1 MGIPGHL
8 LTQEFTR
15 VRPASTPDS
24 YGNTK
29 LDWGVAASRETAL
42 GWLEQS
48 ARTEPATPGRDPL
61 VQTWLLITNYAD
73 IRGRD
78 RIEYGSIVFEVDGPP
93 SPAPVPGGIIHH
105 YEANLKVVNG

>member
-1 MGIPGHL
+1 MGVPAHL
-8 LTQEFTR
+8 LTQQFTR
-15 VRPASTPDS
+15 VRPATSTGS
-24 YGNTK
+24 YGNAK
-29 LDWGVAASRETAL
+29 PDYGAGANRETAM

-48 ARTEPATPGRDPL
+48 NRAEPQSNGRDPL

-93 SPAPVPGGIIHH
+93 SPVPIPGGIHH
-105 YEANLKVVNG
+105 YEANLRVVEG

>member
-1 MGIPGHL
+1 MGVPAHL

-15 VRPASTPDS
+15 VRPAETTDG
-24 YGNTK
+24 YNNTK
-29 LDWGVAASRETAL
+29 LDYGVAASRETAM

-48 ARTEPATPGRDPL
+48 NRTEPQTDGRDPL

-78 RIEYGSIVFEVDGPP
+78 RIEYAGSMFEVDGPP
-93 SPAPVPGGIIHH
+93 SPVPIPGGIHH
-105 YEANLKVVNG
+105 YEVTLRVVDG